1 MKGEIWKD
9 VKGYEGKYMVSNLGR
24 FKSLNY
30 RRTGKEKILE
40 GYPDKDGYL
49 FVQLWKDGKGKN
61 CRINRLV
68 AQAFLENPQ
77 NLPEVNHKDE
87 DKTNNRVE
95 NLEWCTT
102 QYNIKYGTGIK
113 RRAEKLKG
121 RKLSEEHKKKV
132 AEKLRG
138 KKQSEESIK
147 KRSKP
152 VFSVDK
158 ESGLIMWWQSAHEA
172 ERCTGIA
179 CQNICACCK
188 GKAKSAGGHYW
199 FYADDNE

>member
-1 MKGEIWKD
+1 MYGGYMRMKNEIWKD
-9 VKGYEGKYMVSNLGR
+9 IQGYEGKYQISNMGR

-87 DKTNNRVE
+87 DKTNNTVD
-95 NLEWCTT
+95 NLEWCNHIYN
-102 QYNIKYGTGIK
+102 QYYGTK
-113 RRAEKLKG
+113 RERQAKSKG
-121 RKLSEEHKKKV
+121 
-132 AEKLRG
+132 
-138 KKQSEESIK
+138 
-147 KRSKP
+147 KP
-152 VFSVDK
+152 VICITTGEIYQCATEAMRKTGVDK
-158 ESGLIMWWQSAHEA
+158 ANIHKC
-172 ERCTGIA
+172 CTG
-179 CQNICACCK
+179 QY
-188 GKAKSAGGHYW
+188 KSAGKHPITGEKLVWEY
-199 FYADDNE
+199 FDKKLEKFSKNS